1 MNITDNPQPTQPT
14 DIWVQVEMHMDS
26 VQSLE
31 YTITNPLLS
40 ATAVAA
46 ICANIPTGMVQWI
59 FVCLLASHLLCI
71 PILYMTHHLA
81 KVEAG
86 NVKPEFDSLRLSI
99 LMFLLC
105 FIALQV
111 LAITVKMTY
120 IVDTMDYYEMQGLVS
135 VVVWFL
141 FAMQI
146 CFMVTVILY
155 TVPVLLGMGD
165 GYSMTRMMGEY
176 SEYAYTIIN
185 LVIKLVIGCMLA
197 SAANSQH
204 FPVFSCDIWE
214 GKYASP
220 NPIK

>member
-1 MNITDNPQPTQPT
+1 
-14 DIWVQVEMHMDS
+14 MHMDS

-59 FVCLLASHLLCI
+59 FVFLLASHLLCI

-81 KVEAG
+81 KVETG
-86 NVKPEFDSLRLSI
+86 DMKQDSLRLSI

-155 TVPVLLGMGD
+155 TVPVLLGMGE
-165 GYSMTRMMGEY
+165 GNSKIKMMGEY

-185 LVIKLVIGCMLA
+185 LMIKLVIGCMLA